1 MDRFVMGKHGKHS
14 PGQERVLAST
24 VTVGALAA
32 AGAALVGGQPSSAA
46 PRDLAASVSSRP
58 C

>member
-14 PGQERVLAST
+14 RGQERVLAST